1 MKPIIDS
8 NGTKRWYNNLLH
20 RDNDKPAIIYPDSS
34 QEWYI
39 NGKRHR
45 DNDLPAV
52 IHPDGIQIWHINGK
66 CHRLYK
72 PAMIFQDGSQYWY
85 INGIDITN
93 EVIEFIKEHDLPH
106 WSEWTEVH
114 QILFRIRF

>member
-45 DNDLPAV
+45 DNDKPAIIYPDSSQEWYINGKRHRDNDLPAV
-52 IHPDGIQIWHINGK
+52 IADGHNFGILIEI
-66 CHRLYK
+66 
-72 PAMIFQDGSQYWY
+72 MIYRQ
-85 INGIDITN
+85 
-93 EVIEFIKEHDLPH
+93 
-106 WSEWTEVH
+106 
-114 QILFRIRF
+114 

>member
-1 MKPIIDS
+1 MNPIIDQF
-8 NGTKRWYNNLLH
+8 GTQRWYNSDGLLHRDNDLPAVIKANGYQEWRINGALH

-52 IHPDGIQIWHINGK
+52 IADGHNFGILIEI
-66 CHRLYK
+66 
-72 PAMIFQDGSQYWY
+72 MIYRQ
-85 INGIDITN
+85 
-93 EVIEFIKEHDLPH
+93 
-106 WSEWTEVH
+106 
-114 QILFRIRF
+114 